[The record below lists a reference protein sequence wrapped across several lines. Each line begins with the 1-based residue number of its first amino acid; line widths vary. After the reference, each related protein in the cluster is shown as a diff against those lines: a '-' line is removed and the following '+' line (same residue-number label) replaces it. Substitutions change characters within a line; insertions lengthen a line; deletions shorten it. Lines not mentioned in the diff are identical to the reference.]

1 MGRGLT
7 DLAVKGIK
15 AGSVRREIRDE
26 SMPGLYLIVQTSGLK
41 SWALRFRFEGRTRK
55 YTIGQYPGITLGA
68 ARSLAQAAHV
78 KIANGIDPGREKVQ
92 VKRDAKRQRVVWKS
106 DLFEDAFDDFY
117 DRYVKVNNKRPE
129 EQKQTFAK
137 HFIPRFRGRTIHQ
150 ITKQDVID
158 ALDEMVELEGMKGG
172 ANRAFSKLRKF
183 FNWLIEKNRLAVSPC
198 KGVVPPVKETKRTRK
213 LSDEELYIFWLATE
227 KIGYPFGPLYQLLL
241 FTVQRMSEISDS
253 VWSEYGPAYEVFSL
267 PGVRSKNG
275 EPQEITLPKQARS
288 IIRGLP
294 RQMATRTVDGV
305 EKLVP
310 SKFLFTTTG
319 VTPVSGMSRAREILD
334 REMLKIAKAR
344 AEERGEDPD
353 QVEIEHFTIHD
364 LRRTATS
371 GMAKL
376 GVPPHVAEAILNH
389 TSGIV
394 SGVAAVYN
402 QYQYD
407 SEKTEALQ
415 TWADHVDMIVAKYSG
430 KNVVEL
436 RASK

>member
-15 AGSVRREIRDE
+15 PGSVRREIRDE
-26 SMPGLYLIVQTSGLK
+26 SMTGLYLVVQTSGLK
-41 SWALRFRFEGRTRK
+41 SWALRYRFGGRPRK

-68 ARSLAQAAHV
+68 ARKFAEAAHV
-78 KIANGIDPGREKVQ
+78 KIANGIDPGQEKVE
-92 VKRDAKRQRVVWKS
+92 VKRNAKRQRVVWKS
-106 DLFEDAFDDFY
+106 DLFEDSFDDFY
-117 DRYVKVNNKRPE
+117 ERYVKVNNKRPE
-129 EQKQTFAK
+129 EQKQTFSK
-137 HFIPRFRGRTIHQ
+137 HFLPRFRGRTIHQ
-150 ITKQDVID
+150 VTKQDVID
-158 ALDEMVELEGMKGG
+158 ALDEMVELEGLKGG

-183 FNWLIEKNRLAVSPC
+183 FNWLIEKNRMTVSPC
-198 KGVVPPVKETKRTRK
+198 EGVVPPVKETKRTRK
-213 LSDEELYIFWLATE
+213 LSDEELYVFWLATE
-227 KIGYPFGPLYQLLL
+227 KLGYPFGPLYQLLL
-241 FTVQRMSEISDS
+241 LTVQRMSEISDS
-253 VWSEYGPAYEVFSL
+253 IWNEYGPAYEVFSL
-267 PGVRSKNG
+267 PESRSKNG

-288 IIRGLP
+288 IIRNLP
-294 RQMATRTVDGV
+294 RQMATRTVGGV
-305 EKLVP
+305 EKLTP

-319 VTPVSGMSRAREILD
+319 VTAVSGMSRAREILD
-334 REMLKIAKAR
+334 REMLKIARTR

-353 QVEIEHFTIHD
+353 QVIIEHFTIHD

-389 TSGIV
+389 TSGII

-407 SEKTEALQ
+407 SEKTDALQ
-415 TWADHVDMIVAKYSG
+415 MWADHLDLLIAKHSG

-436 RASK
+436 RANQ